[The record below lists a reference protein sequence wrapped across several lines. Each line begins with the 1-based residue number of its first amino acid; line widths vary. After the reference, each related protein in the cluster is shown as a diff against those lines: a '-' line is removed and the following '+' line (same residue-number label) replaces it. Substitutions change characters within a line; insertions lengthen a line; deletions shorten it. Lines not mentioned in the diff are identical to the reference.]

1 MATISKADF
10 EALWEEAQHAPREK
24 KVSAQSKIEVDLRL
38 NSILDR
44 YIAFARKADK
54 ENKVQHSVF
63 DNLVKE
69 AEKFK
74 KGLAALDNDSVLDKL
89 TAELMQRIGHRFR

>member
-10 EALWEEAQHAPREK
+10 EALWEEAQHAPQEK

-38 NSILDR
+38 KSILDR